1 MTSTSGR
8 TGEEQRA
15 GGGHSPT
22 NVWSEQRVGPSLA
35 CLFLSAS
42 LLLTYSH
49 TPLTPFNPPHATL
62 YTTIDNRIR
71 SSILDQHVEMGEEEL
86 DIARGAAL
94 LSLGDGGD
102 DGGGGGGDSARRFG
116 APDVSPG
123 ATTRGLR
130 ETRTSVAQAALEN
143 ACESLG
149 FLTTA
154 SSAAGQHGGAE
165 IHAKTRIDLTELHFG
180 KKDDAVGNALL
191 GLAQAR
197 VASGVMQ
204 PRDVEML
211 TKLKR
216 TVGNDG
222 LRRHLRV

>member
-1 MTSTSGR
+1 VCWPAFAVSFYL
-8 TGEEQRA
+8 
-15 GGGHSPT
+15 P
-22 NVWSEQRVGPSLA
+22 
-35 CLFLSAS
+35 LF
-42 LLLTYSH
+42 YSH
-49 TPLTPFNPPHATL
+49 IHTRRSRHFNPPHATP

-71 SSILDQHVEMGEEEL
+71 SSILEQHVEGGEKL
-86 DIARGAAL
+86 DIAGGAAL
-94 LSLGDGGD
+94 LSLGDSDD
-102 DGGGGGGDSARRFG
+102 DGGGGGDGARRFG
-116 APDVSPG
+116 AALDVSPG

-149 FLTTA
+149 FLTTT

-191 GLAQAR
+191 CLAQAR

-216 TVGNDG
+216 TVGNEG